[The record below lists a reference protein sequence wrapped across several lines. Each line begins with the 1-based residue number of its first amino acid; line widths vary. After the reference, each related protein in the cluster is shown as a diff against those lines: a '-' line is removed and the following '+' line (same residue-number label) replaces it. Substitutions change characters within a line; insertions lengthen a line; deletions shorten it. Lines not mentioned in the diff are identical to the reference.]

1 MEVIRGVSNLQ
12 PRHRGCIVTIG
23 NFDGVHRGHQ
33 VILKRVKE
41 KSLELGL
48 PSVLICFEP
57 QPREFFDVYN
67 APARLTRFREKIA
80 LLDEHG
86 IDIVLCFKFDEKT
99 KSASA
104 QDFIDNLVNDL
115 DAKLVMVGDDFQF
128 GRDREG
134 DFSTLQKAGEE
145 YGFEVTNLRTLAYD
159 EVRVSS
165 TRIRECLAE
174 GNFELAEELLGH
186 RYSIMGKVIYGRQL
200 GRELGAPTA
209 NIQLHRY
216 RAPIDGVYAVEME
229 GLDEVYQGVANVG
242 VRPTIDEETLKP
254 ILEVHLFDFDQDI
267 YGRGVKVNFCH
278 KIRPEKRFDNL
289 ELLKEAIHKDMAEA
303 RKYFETA
310 AKTRR

>member
-1 MEVIRGVSNLQ
+1 MEVIRGVSNLRS
-12 PRHRGCIVTIG
+12 RHRGCIVTIG
-23 NFDGVHRGHQ
+23 NFDGVHKGHQ
-33 VILKRVKE
+33 AILKRVKE
-41 KSLELGL
+41 KSQELGL

-104 QDFIDNLVNDL
+104 QDFIDNLVDDL
-115 DAKLVMVGDDFQF
+115 DAKLVLVGDDFQF

-134 DFSTLQKAGEE
+134 DFSTLQRAGEE
-145 YGFEVTNLRTLAYD
+145 YGFEVANLRTLAYQ

-165 TRIRECLAE
+165 TRIRECLAQ

-303 RKYFETA
+303 RQYFA
-310 AKTRR
+310 RQ